1 MPADLHSLKELIA
14 SLSSEENVAK
24 FATHVRYD
32 RWVHRKM
39 VEALGDHDR
48 HKDFQ
53 FRGEL
58 ILSVPYFVFFAAP
71 KKAFTLIIKTPLVTF

>member
-1 MPADLHSLKELIA
+1 MFAALPADLDSLKELIA

-39 VEALGDHDR
+39 VEALGLGDHDR
-48 HKDFQ
+48 NKDFQ
-53 FRGEL
+53 FRGK
-58 ILSVPYFVFFAAP
+58 LS
-71 KKAFTLIIKTPLVTF
+71 

>member
-1 MPADLHSLKELIA
+1 MPSDLDSLKELIA

-58 ILSVPYFVFFAAP
+58 FSKFIFLPYF
-71 KKAFTLIIKTPLVTF
+71 TLYLLQH